1 MVKKLKH
8 DRYLEDLC
16 DQIKEN
22 YDAILT
28 NVPIFSDEKK
38 HSSKRRIIAEIDILA
53 VKENKFD
60 IYEVKC
66 SYRIIKAKHQL
77 KKIKKLLPKV
87 ENTFFFCG
95 DSGIIESV
103 LC

>member
-16 DQIKEN
+16 DKIKDN
-22 YDAILT
+22 YDTIIT
-28 NVPIFSDEKK
+28 NIPLFSDEKK
-38 HSSKRRIIAEIDILA
+38 RSNKRRIVAEIDILA
-53 VKENKFD
+53 IKEDRFD

-77 KKIKKLLPKV
+77 KKIKKILPKV

-95 DSGIIESV
+95 DSGILEAV